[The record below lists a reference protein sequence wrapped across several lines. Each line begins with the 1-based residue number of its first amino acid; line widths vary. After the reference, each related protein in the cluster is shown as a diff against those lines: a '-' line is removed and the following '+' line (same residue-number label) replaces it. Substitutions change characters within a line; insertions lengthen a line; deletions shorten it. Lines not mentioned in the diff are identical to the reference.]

1 MLPICF
7 EAAVPIIIRW
17 VKMEHE
23 ELVFEWI
30 LEQSGL
36 FRALTHVVQ
45 EARRQGFDGGF
56 QNLNQ
61 LSDAFWIQHL
71 ENYVQVQVRVEELK
85 RREAFISEPHPL
97 VYPNGDV
104 QMELFN

>member
-1 MLPICF
+1 MKYIEQLRCNCIKDVSMLPICF

-36 FRALTHVVQ
+36 FFKTSINSQMNFGYNTWKIMFRFRSKPKSSNDKKRLLV
-45 EARRQGFDGGF
+45 
-56 QNLNQ
+56 NLI
-61 LSDAFWIQHL
+61 L
-71 ENYVQVQVRVEELK
+71 
-85 RREAFISEPHPL
+85 
-97 VYPNGDV
+97 
-104 QMELFN
+104 

>member
-17 VKMEHE
+17 VRMEHE

-45 EARRQGFDGGF
+45 EARKQGFDGGF

-61 LSDAFWIQHL
+61 LSD
-71 ENYVQVQVRVEELK
+71 
-85 RREAFISEPHPL
+85 
-97 VYPNGDV
+97 
-104 QMELFN
+104 ELFN